1 MPSIEA
7 LAMAGADCN
16 KCEIHLEDVEKRHT
30 IYKTR
35 PQYLLAD
42 EGMGSWQSGKKKKKG
57 GGLIRKLGLGRHG
70 KEVSN
75 KEEVMDMAM
84 QEGNSD
90 QYRKGL

>member
-16 KCEIHLEDVEKRHT
+16 ECEIHLEDVEKRHT

-42 EGMGSWQSGKKKKKG
+42 DGTSSGEADQLNLNKKG
-57 GGLIRKLGLGRHG
+57 AGGVIRKLSSAKNDIKQSSDKIEDITECLRH
-70 KEVSN
+70 
-75 KEEVMDMAM
+75 
-84 QEGNSD
+84 
-90 QYRKGL
+90 